1 MPPLYEVAGG
11 RIRLALTSQAM
22 AVAVFGLGLL
32 ALAAYWVGLSVG
44 HSRGV
49 NDGYEA
55 GLASAQAE
63 AMDGIQEA
71 RAQQPTERLFE
82 GVGISPV
89 AAVRGPEVTA
99 DSPKPATPPG
109 GSTSWVRG
117 YTYVVVQDFK
127 TDAGDDVDRAR
138 RFLADNGIETVVLEL
153 TGDWKYRLV
162 TTQGYNRDDP
172 LQRDL
177 AAKYLARTRRLGKM
191 FFEGGGRYRLE
202 GYFKKLTGDRW

>member
-1 MPPLYEVAGG
+1 MGPRIHLCG
-11 RIRLALTSQAM
+11 RSGFR
-22 AVAVFGLGLL
+22 
-32 ALAAYWVGLSVG
+32 
-44 HSRGV
+44 
-49 NDGYEA
+49 
-55 GLASAQAE
+55 
-63 AMDGIQEA
+63 
-71 RAQQPTERLFE
+71 
-82 GVGISPV
+82 
-89 AAVRGPEVTA
+89 
-99 DSPKPATPPG
+99 
-109 GSTSWVRG
+109 
-117 YTYVVVQDFK
+117 

-177 AAKYLARTRRLGKM
+177 AAKYLVRTRRLGKM

>member
-1 MPPLYEVAGG
+1 MPPLFEVAGG

-32 ALAAYWVGLSVG
+32 ALAAYSVGLSVG
-44 HSRGV
+44 RSRGV
-49 NDGYEA
+49 NEGYEA
-55 GLASAQAE
+55 GQASAQAE
-63 AMDGIQEA
+63 AMDSIQEA

-89 AAVRGPEVTA
+89 AAARGPELTG
-99 DSPKPATPPG
+99 DTPKPATPPAG
-109 GSTSWVRG
+109 ATSWVRG

-127 TDAGDDVDRAR
+127 ADARDDVDRAR
-138 RFLADNGIETVVLEL
+138 RFLADNGIETAVLEL

-177 AAKYLARTRRLGKM
+177 ADDYLARTRRQGQT

-202 GYFKKLTGDRW
+202 GYFKKLTGERW